1 MEFQRIGV
9 FSRTPDGYR
18 LATLEEVSKERD
30 KLVKQGILDDS
41 KARVLDGVAR
51 DAPDLATAGH
61 EIQVYSIPMNM
72 IVYGQTPT
80 HVPRIPCLIR
90 KELYSQICL
99 DNRGRIIAFLYSLMS
114 GDIEVIHW
122 LRHSATSSQLGDL
135 KAEYERYED
144 DSDGFFKIVKW
155 VLFENEEVRDHE
167 VQQALDYASRG
178 TERRDVAMEAKHAI
192 SIVEIIWA
200 IFSRKK
206 KVDLIYSQIKKQ
218 IESIGNKPKTKHNNH
233 TAVLAKLFSKCAVQQ
248 LEKWNGIIKIHFE
261 TLFKD
266 ATGRGYISL
275 VKYFLKLS
283 NTLEDKLVH
292 GVDNEGKTLLH
303 YAAEWEGSKPSDD
316 DVDAVSILLF
326 RAYEDEFVRKVDKHG
341 RTVLHIASLGGRE
354 WFCEFLVDEY
364 GLENVVDEWG
374 QNFLHYAA
382 RGKNGSRIVDQLQ
395 KKLLRDS
402 GLASCRNNK
411 GETPLHQAAM
421 CGNTDMI
428 ISLRLWCKPIL
439 TKILKQIDHK
449 GRTALHLAARHGH
462 LKSVLELLNAGS
474 DPLEERDISG
484 NTVLHHVVANPSFRT
499 EDAKALID
507 VLVDHFE
514 YDGQKAL
521 FLWASAIGIGT
532 ADEMEGINPD
542 IKQFLKEKKMSFA
555 DINLL
560 KEAAMQGTSRLTW
573 ELLNRGGDITQIPNN
588 REFRWVRRQ
597 LEKFSEQATDRPTIR
612 DTLGRDVL
620 AECIAAHFLNPYIKS
635 PVTVSI
641 TGGSGMGK
649 TSLMSMIE
657 AELLVTAAQLAFPYT
672 WQYEDFNGAKNIVL
686 SKEAG
691 ENEEASVYEDL
702 GQSLGAIPRILI
714 VNFNAGNYRGRHEA
728 WAGLALEIT
737 KEIEASM
744 TLAQW
749 LSTCW
754 RNARRRHSES
764 FYMQFIFPCLIFAF
778 LAVWIAW
785 AAWMLL
791 ERANDP
797 QLKQLKYGS
806 IPSTVIAIIWSAL
819 RGVLSIFKPVSK
831 QLSGYFSL
839 PDHSQ
844 QLGYQEKVISD
855 IKFLKEE
862 IGKEPDTLFSLIAG
876 EKCKYWWGLWENKVE
891 DTSVPKYSSAPENK
905 LRMIALVDDLDHC
918 EDEVVLR
925 VLWAINLV
933 FRVCEISV
941 ILAMDKNTIQTAFK
955 NSSQNQD
962 EDYVDKFISKII
974 QLPVNLPDA
983 ADDEWT
989 MFLQQELRLSER
1001 DVGKFGVLEDH
1012 PNEDED
1018 RFRENSETIASAN
1031 EDQGLTSRLSKILS
1045 WMSREESEQYE
1056 SPDCWSDQYHA
1067 LLWQLLSKRIWQ
1079 LREIVM
1085 QGYTE
1090 DEIQALDK
1098 LKGFATGIQK
1108 LPREW
1113 RCYINYHKFARN
1125 VIVKKT
1131 KNARLVPYTTVEFVA
1146 WNFVCWQWKH
1156 EMNILIK
1163 DWHSYTD
1170 VKDRDGHIKRKPS
1183 LKEIVANYIKRRW
1196 PGQAEAEQAHCN
1208 EEDDKKKELI
1218 RLKEALDTMQDISMK
1233 GLCGS
1238 NEFQIQCEIGKLLG
1252 WVPGIGS
1259 SILMEKEKMRKEKER
1274 WYNLLKA
1281 LKVVQDVSMKGIQ
1294 SFQYFRFHCDSTYL
1308 TIPLEYL
1315 EFPVLNRDPILSPEL
1330 QAILK

>member
-18 LATLEEVSKERD
+18 LATLEEVSKDRD
-30 KLVKQGILDDS
+30 KLVKQGILDS
-41 KARVLDGVAR
+41 SEARVLDGVAR
-51 DAPDLATAGH
+51 DAPDLATAGR

-72 IVYGQTPT
+72 IVYGQQPT
-80 HVPRIPCLIR
+80 HMPRIPCLLR

-99 DNRGRIIAFLYSLMS
+99 DNRGRVIAFLYSLMS
-114 GDIEVIHW
+114 GDIEVIQW
-122 LRHSATSSQLGDL
+122 LRCSATSSQLDDL

-144 DSDGFFKIVKW
+144 DNDGFFKIVKW
-155 VLFENEEVRDHE
+155 VLFENEDIRENE
-167 VQQALDYASRG
+167 VQEALDYALSG
-178 TERRDVAMEAKHAI
+178 TARRDIAMEAKHAI
-192 SIVEIIWA
+192 SIVEITWA
-200 IFSRKK
+200 ICSRKK
-206 KVDLIYSQIKKQ
+206 KVDLIYSQIKKE
-218 IESIGNKPKTKHNNH
+218 IEYIGDKPKTKHKNH
-233 TAVLAKLFSKCAVQQ
+233 TAVLAKVLSKCSVQQ
-248 LEKWNGIIKIHFE
+248 LERWNGIIKIHFE
-261 TLFKD
+261 KLFKEAID
-266 ATGRGYISL
+266 RGYISL

-303 YAAEWEGSKPSDD
+303 YAAEWESSKPSDD
-316 DVDAVSILLF
+316 DVDAVS
-326 RAYEDEFVRKVDKHG
+326 
-341 RTVLHIASLGGRE
+341 
-354 WFCEFLVDEY
+354 
-364 GLENVVDEWG
+364 
-374 QNFLHYAA
+374 
-382 RGKNGSRIVDQLQ
+382 
-395 KKLLRDS
+395 KLLRDS
-402 GLASCRNNK
+402 GLVSCRNNK

-428 ISLRLWCKPIL
+428 ISLRLWCKAIL
-439 TKILKQIDHK
+439 TKILKQIDYG
-449 GRTALHLAARHGH
+449 GRTPLHFAPRHGH
-462 LKSVLELLNAGS
+462 LKSVVELLNSGS

-484 NTVLHHVVANPSFRT
+484 KTVLHHVVANPSFRA

-507 VLVDHFE
+507 VLVDYFE

-542 IKQFLKEKKMSFA
+542 IKQFLKEKKKSFA

-560 KEAAMQGTSRLTW
+560 KEAAMQGNSRLTW
-573 ELLNRGGDITQIPNN
+573 ELLNRGGDITQIQNN

-612 DTLGRDVL
+612 DTLARDVL
-620 AECIAAHFLNPYIKS
+620 AECIAAHLLNPYIKS

-657 AELLVTAAQLAFPYT
+657 AELLVTAAQLAFPYS
-672 WQYEDFNGAKNIVL
+672 WQYEDFHGAKNIVL
-686 SKEAG
+686 SKEGKRMCNKIEKAVTNLLAKG
-691 ENEEASVYEDL
+691 KDREYKETIHDLHKLQNYKMSLLYFLVKYRPEYKAIYKYLARMDFNQLLEKNEEASVYEDL

-728 WAGLALEIT
+728 WTRLALEIT

-744 TLAQW
+744 SLAQW

-754 RNARRRHSES
+754 RNARRRHGES
-764 FYMQFIFPCLIFAF
+764 FYMQFIFPCLVFAF

-797 QLKQLKYGS
+797 QLQQLKYGS
-806 IPSTVIAIIWSAL
+806 IPATVIAIIWSAL
-819 RGVLSIFKPVSK
+819 RGVISIFKPVSK

-862 IGKEPDTLFSLIAG
+862 IGKEPDTIFSLIAG

-891 DTSVPKYSSAPENK
+891 GTSVPQYSSARENK
-905 LRMIALVDDLDHC
+905 LRIVALVDDLDNC
-918 EDEVVLR
+918 EDEVILR

-941 ILAMDKNTIQTAFK
+941 ILAMDKNTIQTAIK

-962 EDYVDKFISKII
+962 MDYVDKFISKII
-974 QLPVNLPDA
+974 QLPVNLPEA

-1001 DVGKFGVLEDH
+1001 DVSKSGVIGVIEDH

-1018 RFRENSETIASAN
+1018 GFRENSETIASENKNQVNRRNDVESGNTTFEGCIPSSYKLLARV
-1031 EDQGLTSRLSKILS
+1031 QKGLTSWLSKILS
-1045 WMSREESEQYE
+1045 WMRREESEQYE
-1056 SPDCWSDQYHA
+1056 SHESVHIMHCCGSLCQ
-1067 LLWQLLSKRIWQ
+1067 
-1079 LREIVM
+1079 
-1085 QGYTE
+1085 
-1090 DEIQALDK
+1090 
-1098 LKGFATGIQK
+1098 
-1108 LPREW
+1108 
-1113 RCYINYHKFARN
+1113 N
-1125 VIVKKT
+1125 
-1131 KNARLVPYTTVEFVA
+1131 
-1146 WNFVCWQWKH
+1146 WKH

-1170 VKDRDGHIKRKPS
+1170 VKDREGHIKRKPS

-1196 PGQAEAEQAHCN
+1196 PGQAEVEEAHCSD
-1208 EEDDKKKELI
+1208 EDEKKKDII

-1238 NEFQIQCEIGKLLG
+1238 NEFQFQCEIGKLLG
-1252 WVPGIGS
+1252 WVPRIGS

-1281 LKVVQDVSMKGIQ
+1281 LQVVQDVSMKGIQ